1 MQFVPFVTYFVIFQS
16 LLALALSGCKVINK
30 IIDNCFFF
38 KFFFAIYSRT
48 YVRFTL
54 KLFRDKSLVANHINV
69 INKILVESNLPLCN
83 TVHIIY
89 R

>member
-38 KFFFAIYSRT
+38 LSFFLQFIHVHT
-48 YVRFTL
+48 YVL
-54 KLFRDKSLVANHINV
+54 LLNYSEINHW
-69 INKILVESNLPLCN
+69 LQ
-83 TVHIIY
+83 II
-89 R
+89 

>member
-38 KFFFAIYSRT
+38 LSFFCNLFTYIRTFYS
-48 YVRFTL
+48 
-54 KLFRDKSLVANHINV
+54 
-69 INKILVESNLPLCN
+69 
-83 TVHIIY
+83 
-89 R
+89 